1 MLVDATRKRNLMTN
15 IESVH
20 EGVIYP
26 CDQCE
31 FKATKKANLL
41 THFKSKH
48 KGVILIAYKGNK
60 VLS

>member
-1 MLVDATRKRNLMTN
+1 MTN